1 MISTMSLTAFDHRE
15 LEQFTRAFEE
25 LFHAADAR
33 SMTSYYT
40 DQAHLMADGMMP
52 IQGHDAIEQFWGIA
66 IDRAAAVGAR
76 RTIQLHESH
85 SSGELGYALC
95 TVTVEI
101 PGHPRRAVWDTTV
114 WRQGA
119 DGRWRIAVDISTLLP
134 SEPQDASQP

>member
-1 MISTMSLTAFDHRE
+1 MISNMSLAAFDHQE

-25 LFHAADAR
+25 LFYAADAS

-40 DQAHLMADGMMP
+40 DQAHLMGEGMAP
-52 IQGHDAIEQFWGIA
+52 IQGHDAIKQFWSIA
-66 IDRAAAVGAR
+66 IDRAAAAGAR

-85 SSGELGYALC
+85 CSGELGYALC

-101 PGHPRRAVWDTTV
+101 PGQLRRAVWDTTV

-119 DGRWRIAVDISTLLP
+119 DGRWRIEVDISTLLP
-134 SEPQDASQP
+134 PEPQDAHQ

>member
-1 MISTMSLTAFDHRE
+1 MISTMSLATFDHHE
-15 LEQFTRAFEE
+15 LEQFTRTFEE
-25 LFHAADAR
+25 LFYAADAR

-40 DQAHLMADGMMP
+40 DQAHLMGDGMMP
-52 IQGHDAIEQFWGIA
+52 IQGHDPIEQFWRTA

-85 SSGELGYALC
+85 FSGELGYALC
-95 TVTVEI
+95 TVAVEI
-101 PGHPRRAVWDTTV
+101 PGHMGRTAWDTTV

-134 SEPQDASQP
+134 SDPQDASQP